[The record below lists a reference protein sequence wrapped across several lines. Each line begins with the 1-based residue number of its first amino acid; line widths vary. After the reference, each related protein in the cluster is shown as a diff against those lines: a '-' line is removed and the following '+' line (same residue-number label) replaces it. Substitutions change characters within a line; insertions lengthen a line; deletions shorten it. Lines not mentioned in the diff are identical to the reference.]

1 MSRFSLRRMIGTLAT
16 LGLVPALGL
25 AEVTANLGM
34 VNDYIFRG
42 VYQENSSAFA
52 GIDYAADSGFYV
64 GTWGADVGDGL
75 ETDLYLGYGGEIG
88 MVSWGVGYTGYFY
101 TDDFDDTYQELN
113 LSLGVGP
120 FSIAVAGGEWDG
132 FGTPLDYT
140 FTSLSWELEQG
151 PYFLLG
157 GFSGDFDGEYLEIG
171 YGFDFEG
178 LDLGIALLYSDNV
191 DDPRSSMVLS
201 QDNPLAETALV
212 FSITKSFDIGPST
225 SVSE

>member
-1 MSRFSLRRMIGTLAT
+1 MELRRIAT
-16 LGLVPALGL
+16 LTTFGLIPAVSV
-25 AEVTANLGM
+25 AEVTANIGM

-42 VYQENSSAFA
+42 VYQEEASAFA
-52 GIDYAADSGFYV
+52 GIDYASENGFSV

-75 ETDLYLGYGGEIG
+75 ETDLYFGYGGEIG
-88 MVSWGVGYTGYFY
+88 MVSWSVGYTGYFY
-101 TDDFDDTYQELN
+101 TDDFDDTYQEIN
-113 LSLGVGP
+113 MSLGAGP
-120 FSIAVAGGEWDG
+120 FSLDVAAGEWDG

-178 LDLGIALLYSDNV
+178 LDLSIALLYSDNV

-201 QDNPLAETALV
+201 QDNPFAETALV
-212 FSITKSFDIGPST
+212 FGISKSFSFSP

>member
-1 MSRFSLRRMIGTLAT
+1 MELRRIATLAT
-16 LGLVPALGL
+16 FGLIPTISV
-25 AEVTANLGM
+25 AEVTANIGM

-42 VYQENSSAFA
+42 VYQEEASAFA
-52 GIDYAADSGFYV
+52 GIDYASENGFYV

-75 ETDLYLGYGGEIG
+75 ETDLYFGYGGETG

-113 LSLGVGP
+113 LSLAAGP
-120 FSIAVAGGEWDG
+120 FSLSVAAGEWDG

-140 FTSLSWELEQG
+140 FTSLSWEFEQG

-178 LDLGIALLYSDNV
+178 LDLSIALLYSDNV

-201 QDNPLAETALV
+201 QDNPFAETALV
-212 FSITKSFDIGPST
+212 FGISKSFSFSP